1 VGADVDRRPA
11 SVNRSGRGWIERLAG
26 DSLRTQYRLAVI
38 VVITSLV
45 LTALISAVSVI
56 WADSVLKEQA
66 KRATTLTEVNSAI
79 RQDMTDAEASLR
91 GFGLSGRRSALEMY
105 LYAMSWLPEDRA
117 DLRKLAA
124 GHPELERVVQRQD
137 HAINTW
143 LREYAEVRVDEGEAD
158 DTKDALF
165 LQGDRLFDRF
175 RDANG
180 EVSQGVER
188 VVEDI
193 EQDSRNVLLAA
204 LAVVVLVPVLAVGT
218 IAAALG
224 TLGRSIMSSLGNIN
238 RVLER
243 LRTGD
248 TEARA
253 ELTGPVEIRQIA
265 SELNQLTEE
274 NQRAIEV
281 EADVSSFL
289 ESIERFRTDVVS
301 TVSHELRT
309 PLTSVIGYLELLQDQ
324 LRDALDS
331 DQQAMM
337 DVIRRNL
344 DRLNELTTNLL
355 VLARAEETDF
365 EIEPVDLR
373 TIAAEVA
380 TDVRLMA
387 AGRDITVRT
396 MQSAAPVTVL
406 GDRSQLV
413 RAARNL
419 ITNAVKFSKP
429 GGAVEVR
436 VVQEDGQG
444 VLEVV
449 DEGIGIPTQDLSSL
463 GSRFYRASNA
473 MKAEIAGTG
482 LGIRIV
488 QTILD
493 RHDGTLSVES
503 IEDEGTTA
511 TIRLPVSGAVTVA
524 PAVSHGRD

>member
-1 VGADVDRRPA
+1 
-11 SVNRSGRGWIERLAG
+11 VNRSGRGWLARLAG

-38 VVITSLV
+38 VVISSMV
-45 LTALISAVSVI
+45 ITALISAVSVI
-56 WADSVLKEQA
+56 WANDVLKEQA
-66 KRATTLTEVNSAI
+66 RRATALTEVNSEL

-91 GFGLSGRRSALEMY
+91 GYGLTGRGSALEMY
-105 LYAMSWLPEDRA
+105 LYAVSWLPEDQA
-117 DLRKLAA
+117 DLRELAA
-124 GHPELERVVQRQD
+124 GHPELERVVRRQD
-137 HAINTW
+137 QAITTW
-143 LREYAEVRVDEGEAD
+143 LQQYAEVQVDQGEAVD
-158 DTKDALF
+158 GDGLF
-165 LQGDRLFDRF
+165 LRGDRLFDRF
-175 RDANG
+175 REANG
-180 EVSQGVER
+180 EVSRGIER
-188 VVEDI
+188 VVDGI
-193 EQDSRNVLLAA
+193 EEDSRNVLLGA
-204 LAVVVLVPVLAVGT
+204 LAVVVLVPLVAVGT
-218 IAAALG
+218 IAVALG
-224 TLGRSIMSSLGNIN
+224 TLGRSILGSLGNIN
-238 RVLER
+238 AVLDR

-248 TEARA
+248 TTARA
-253 ELTGPVEIRQIA
+253 EVSGPVEIRQIA
-265 SELNQLTEE
+265 SGLNQLTEE

-289 ESIERFRTDVVS
+289 QSIERFRTDVVS

-309 PLTSVIGYLELLQDQ
+309 PLTSVTGYLELLQDQ
-324 LRDALDS
+324 LRDRLDA

-337 DVIRRNL
+337 EVIRRNL

-373 TIAAEVA
+373 TVAAEVA

-396 MQSAAPVTVL
+396 MQSASPVTVL

-429 GGAVEVR
+429 GGTVELR
-436 VVQEDGQG
+436 VVQEAGQG

-449 DEGIGIPTQDLSSL
+449 DEGIGIPTEDLASL
-463 GSRFYRASNA
+463 GARFYRASNA
-473 MKAEIAGTG
+473 MKAEIGGTG

-511 TIRLPVSGAVTVA
+511 TIRLPMSGAVPLA
-524 PAVSHGRD
+524 SRDAD

>member
-1 VGADVDRRPA
+1 VTH
-11 SVNRSGRGWIERLAG
+11 SGRGWLQRLAG
-26 DSLRTQYRLAVI
+26 DSLRTQYRFAVV
-38 VVITSLV
+38 VVISSLV
-45 LTALISAVSVI
+45 LTAVISALSVV
-56 WADSVLKEQA
+56 WANDVLQQQSE
-66 KRATTLTEVNSAI
+66 RATKLTGVNLEI
-79 RQDMTDAEASLR
+79 RQDMTDAETSLR
-91 GFGLSGRRSALEMY
+91 GYGLSGRDSTLEMY
-105 LYAMSWLPEDRA
+105 LYAMSWLPEDQA
-117 DLRKLAA
+117 DLRRLAV
-124 GHPELERVVQRQD
+124 GHPELERFVERQD
-137 HAINTW
+137 AAINTW
-143 LREYAEVRVDEGEAD
+143 LRDYAEAQVDRGQVD
-158 DTKDALF
+158 GTSDGLF
-165 LQGDRLFDRF
+165 LRGDRLFDRF
-175 RDANG
+175 REANDDVDAAI
-180 EVSQGVER
+180 ER
-188 VVEDI
+188 VVDEI
-193 EQDSRNVLLAA
+193 EEDSRNVVLAA
-204 LAVVVLVPVLAVGT
+204 LAVVVLVPLLAVAT

-224 TLGRSIMSSLGNIN
+224 RLGRSIISALGNIA

-248 TEARA
+248 TTARA
-253 ELTGPVEIRQIA
+253 EVTGPVEIRQIA
-265 SELNQLTEE
+265 SGLNQLTEE
-274 NQRAIEV
+274 NQRASEV

-289 ESIERFRTDVVS
+289 QSIERFRTDLVS

-324 LRDALDS
+324 LRDALDA

-337 DVIRRNL
+337 EVIRRNL
-344 DRLNELTTNLL
+344 DRLNDLTTNLL

-373 TIAAEVA
+373 TLAAEVA

-396 MQSAAPVTVL
+396 MQSASPVIVL

-419 ITNAVKFSKP
+419 VTNAVKFSKP
-429 GGAVEVR
+429 GGTVELR

-449 DEGIGIPTQDLSSL
+449 DEGIGIPTADLASL
-463 GSRFYRASNA
+463 GARFYRASNA

-511 TIRLPVSGAVTVA
+511 TIRLPASGAVRA
-524 PAVSHGRD
+524 AASGRD

>member
-1 VGADVDRRPA
+1 MGADDDRRPA
-11 SVNRSGRGWIERLAG
+11 SVSRSGRGWIERLAG
-26 DSLRTQYRLAVI
+26 DSLRTQYRLAVV

-45 LTALISAVSVI
+45 LSALISAVSVI
-56 WADSVLKEQA
+56 WANDVVQRQA
-66 KRATTLTEVNSAI
+66 ERATELTGFNAAI
-79 RQDMTDAEASLR
+79 RQDMTDAETSLR
-91 GFGLSGRRSALEMY
+91 GFGISGRRTSLEMY
-105 LYAMSWLPEDRA
+105 LYAMSWLPEDQA
-117 DLRKLAA
+117 DLRELAD
-124 GHPELERVVQRQD
+124 GGEELERAVQLQD
-137 HAINTW
+137 QAITTW
-143 LREYAEVRVDEGEAD
+143 LQEYAELRVDQEEAAGTRD
-158 DTKDALF
+158 PLF
-165 LQGDRLFDRF
+165 MRGDRLFDQF
-175 RDANG
+175 REANE
-180 EVSQGVER
+180 EVDEAIER
-188 VVEDI
+188 VVAGI
-193 EQDSRNVLLAA
+193 EEDSRNVLLAA
-204 LAVVVLVPVLAVGT
+204 LAVVVLVPLLAVGT
-218 IAAALG
+218 IAVALG
-224 TLGRSIMSSLGNIN
+224 TLGRSIISSLGNIN
-238 RVLER
+238 GVLER

-248 TEARA
+248 TTARA
-253 ELTGPVEIRQIA
+253 ELMGPVEIRQIA
-265 SELNQLTEE
+265 SGLNQLTEE
-274 NQRAIEV
+274 NQRAVEV

-289 ESIERFRTDVVS
+289 QSIERFRTDLVS

-324 LRDALDS
+324 LRDALDT

-396 MQSAAPVTVL
+396 MQSASPVTVL
-406 GDRSQLV
+406 GDRSQLA

-419 ITNAVKFSKP
+419 ITNAVKFSNP
-429 GGAVEVR
+429 GGTVELR
-436 VVQEDGQG
+436 VVQEGSQG

-449 DEGIGIPTQDLSSL
+449 DEGIGIPTEDLSSL
-463 GSRFYRASNA
+463 GARFYRASNA
-473 MKAEIAGTG
+473 MRAEIAGTG

-503 IEDEGTTA
+503 IEDEGTTV
-511 TIRLPVSGAVTVA
+511 TIRLPMSGAVPVA
-524 PAVSHGRD
+524 ARERD

>member
-1 VGADVDRRPA
+1 M
-11 SVNRSGRGWIERLAG
+11 NRSGRGLIERLAG
-26 DSLRTQYRLAVI
+26 DSLRTHYRLAV
-38 VVITSLV
+38 VVVVSSLV

-56 WADSVLKEQA
+56 WANNVLQEQA
-66 KRATTLTEVNSAI
+66 ERATALTGVNSAI
-79 RQDMTDAEASLR
+79 RQDMTDAETSLR
-91 GFGLSGRRSALEMY
+91 GYGLTGRESALEMY
-105 LYAMSWLPEDRA
+105 LYAMSWLPEDQA
-117 DLRKLAA
+117 DLRELVA
-124 GHPELERVVQRQD
+124 GHPELERVVRRQD
-137 HAINTW
+137 RAITTW
-143 LREYAEVRVDEGEAD
+143 LREYAEVRVDRGEAD
-158 DTKDALF
+158 EADDALF
-165 LQGDRLFDRF
+165 LRGDRLFDRF
-175 RDANG
+175 REAN
-180 EVSQGVER
+180 EDVNQGIER
-188 VVEDI
+188 VVEGI
-193 EQDSRNVLLAA
+193 EKDSRNVVLAA
-204 LAVVVLVPVLAVGT
+204 LAVVVLVPLLAVGT
-218 IAAALG
+218 IAVALG
-224 TLGRSIMSSLGNIN
+224 TLGRSLIGSLGNIAG
-238 RVLER
+238 VLER

-248 TEARA
+248 TSARA
-253 ELTGPVEIRQIA
+253 EVTGPVEIRQIA
-265 SELNQLTEE
+265 SGLNQLTDE
-274 NQRAIEV
+274 NQRASEV

-289 ESIERFRTDVVS
+289 QSIERFRTDLVS

-309 PLTSVIGYLELLQDQ
+309 PLTSVSGYLELLHDQ
-324 LRDALDS
+324 LRGALDA
-331 DQQAMM
+331 DQEAMM
-337 DVIRRNL
+337 EVIRRNL

-396 MQSAAPVTVL
+396 MQSASPVTVL

-429 GGAVEVR
+429 GGTVELR
-436 VVQEDGQG
+436 VVQEAGQG

-449 DEGIGIPTQDLSSL
+449 DEGIGIPTEDLASL
-463 GSRFYRASNA
+463 GARFYRASNA

-511 TIRLPVSGAVTVA
+511 TIRLPMSGAV
-524 PAVSHGRD
+524 PAVSRDRD